1 MDEIN
6 DISSTIIIKN
16 RLSNRMQGSF
26 TLFRP
31 AEDFLDSSIIIMQ
44 HNGDDLRSTIS
55 VKVEKYVDVDSII
68 DIKYRGNS
76 NTEAEI
82 EAIAANYMNASIEVR
97 PHNQMF
103 GKFML
108 MEAPK
113 VNVKLSPMADA
124 TTRSRDDLRTIN
136 YGDTRSMLTGK
147 SPDEDF
153 GAFIQFN
160 DLYKA
165 IPDLKYIESAKL
177 RLYYAT
183 FIEGGNLELHQPNTI
198 WRELGVTDANK
209 PHSVELLND
218 KYSINTI
225 ERYIEFDV
233 FDIAKRWQSGSLD
246 NYGFI
251 ISTSDDSRYTFFTRE
266 SDKSPE
272 LIINYITSQVYSIG
286 RSELESSIF
295 IYGRGNSDLSAKLIV
310 DSDIGIDNLESS
322 LYVHRAADFLP
333 NDLSAKIVGS
343 KPDLFSKL
351 TVQKRTFSD
360 LESTITVGVRTMT
373 EIISGIGVSNPDMD
387 SVLTVDPNMS
397 LASLI
402 TVYKPTLEYLD
413 SSIVSNV
420 PDLFSTITVSKYKK
434 AENELESTL
443 IVKSGEESNI
453 DSIIS
458 VSRRDIE
465 GSITIRV
472 QEDTELSGYIQVP
485 DRYDF
490 DSILGYSHPDM
501 ASVLT
506 VKYADFMDSQIYVK
520 DKEYLDSIIDVK
532 NITEMSG
539 FLMVKAFDQI
549 DGELAANNPDLFGTI
564 LPRVA
569 GDNDL
574 VSQMLIKKR
583 NVSDLNSY
591 ISVRGQGNRNFVII
605 F

>member
-1 MDEIN
+1 
-6 DISSTIIIKN
+6 
-16 RLSNRMQGSF
+16 MQGSF

-76 NTEAEI
+76 DTEAEI

-113 VNVKLSPMADA
+113 VNIKLSPIADA

-160 DLYKA
+160 DLDKA

-183 FIEGGNLELHQPNTI
+183 FTEGGNLELHQPNTI

-218 KYSINTI
+218 KYSINII

-233 FDIAKRWQSGSLD
+233 FDIAKRWQSESLD

-251 ISTSDDSRYTFFTRE
+251 ITTSDDGRYTFFTRE

-333 NDLSAKIVGS
+333 NDLSSKIAGS

-351 TVQKRTFSD
+351 TVQRRTFSD

-373 EIISGIGVSNPDMD
+373 EIISEIGVSNPDMD

-413 SSIVSNV
+413 SSIISNA

-434 AENELESTL
+434 AENEIESTL

-465 GSITIRV
+465 GSIIIRV

-501 ASVLT
+501 TSVLT

-520 DKEYLDSIIDVK
+520 DKEYLDSLIDVK
-532 NITEMSG
+532 NISEMSG

>member
-351 TVQKRTFSD
+351 TVQK
-360 LESTITVGVRTMT
+360 
-373 EIISGIGVSNPDMD
+373 
-387 SVLTVDPNMS
+387 
-397 LASLI
+397 
-402 TVYKPTLEYLD
+402 
-413 SSIVSNV
+413 
-420 PDLFSTITVSKYKK
+420 
-434 AENELESTL
+434 EL
-443 IVKSGEESNI
+443 
-453 DSIIS
+453 
-458 VSRRDIE
+458 
-465 GSITIRV
+465 
-472 QEDTELSGYIQVP
+472 
-485 DRYDF
+485 
-490 DSILGYSHPDM
+490 
-501 ASVLT
+501 
-506 VKYADFMDSQIYVK
+506 
-520 DKEYLDSIIDVK
+520 
-532 NITEMSG
+532 
-539 FLMVKAFDQI
+539 
-549 DGELAANNPDLFGTI
+549 
-564 LPRVA
+564 
-569 GDNDL
+569 L
-574 VSQMLIKKR
+574 VI
-583 NVSDLNSY
+583 
-591 ISVRGQGNRNFVII
+591 
-605 F
+605 

>member
-1 MDEIN
+1 
-6 DISSTIIIKN
+6 
-16 RLSNRMQGSF
+16 
-26 TLFRP
+26 
-31 AEDFLDSSIIIMQ
+31 
-44 HNGDDLRSTIS
+44 
-55 VKVEKYVDVDSII
+55 
-68 DIKYRGNS
+68 
-76 NTEAEI
+76 
-82 EAIAANYMNASIEVR
+82 
-97 PHNQMF
+97 
-103 GKFML
+103 
-108 MEAPK
+108 
-113 VNVKLSPMADA
+113 
-124 TTRSRDDLRTIN
+124 
-136 YGDTRSMLTGK
+136 
-147 SPDEDF
+147 
-153 GAFIQFN
+153 
-160 DLYKA
+160 
-165 IPDLKYIESAKL
+165 
-177 RLYYAT
+177 
-183 FIEGGNLELHQPNTI
+183 
-198 WRELGVTDANK
+198 
-209 PHSVELLND
+209 
-218 KYSINTI
+218 
-225 ERYIEFDV
+225 
-233 FDIAKRWQSGSLD
+233 
-246 NYGFI
+246 
-251 ISTSDDSRYTFFTRE
+251 
-266 SDKSPE
+266 
-272 LIINYITSQVYSIG
+272 
-286 RSELESSIF
+286 
-295 IYGRGNSDLSAKLIV
+295 
-310 DSDIGIDNLESS
+310 
-322 LYVHRAADFLP
+322 
-333 NDLSAKIVGS
+333 
-343 KPDLFSKL
+343 
-351 TVQKRTFSD
+351 
-360 LESTITVGVRTMT
+360 MT

-574 VSQMLIKKR
+574 VSQMLIKR
-583 NVSDLNSY
+583 EML
-591 ISVRGQGNRNFVII
+591 VI
-605 F
+605 